1 MRCCTLSVGPMEP
14 LPSSAIRLLARKI
27 LNRTEVDAAD
37 SVVLVAHTRVLS
49 LLYFGCHTHALVG
62 IRCAAVPP
70 AGRRDGPE
78 RELRRCAST
87 QWEDAQTAL
96 RTVGEQA
103 QPSAQASEASAM
115 IRLMAGAQR
124 PHWMLQPRQP

>member
-1 MRCCTLSVGPMEP
+1 MEP
-14 LPSSAIRLLARKI
+14 LPSPAIRLLAREI

-49 LLYFGCHTHALVG
+49 LSYFGCHTHALVG

-87 QWEDAQTAL
+87 QSEDPQTAL
-96 RTVGEQA
+96 RTVAQQA
-103 QPSAQASEASAM
+103 QPSAQAIEASVM
-115 IRLMAGAQR
+115 IRLMARVQR
-124 PHWMLQPRQP
+124 PHRMLQPRQA